1 MEAVTIHPPEGYE
14 VCPTSTQTEIRF
26 RPIVKSKP
34 KWEDFGFVKGYY
46 VNDWGYPSQYGYFS
60 DRARADTVNMNV
72 WPTLEEAEACLALS
86 QLCQW
91 RDKYNEGWKPDW
103 SNSREHKWTVG
114 VCLDI
119 IKVYSTLDS
128 NAVLSFKTSTIRDKF
143 VEDFRELI
151 ETAKPLL

>member
-1 MEAVTIHPPEGYE
+1 MEPVKIHPPEGFE

-26 RPIVKSKP
+26 RPISKSKP
-34 KWEDFGFVKGYY
+34 KWEDFGKIEGYY
-46 VNDWGYPSQYGYFS
+46 IDEICSIIEYQSESRLSNKN
-60 DRARADTVNMNV
+60 T

-103 SNSREHKWTVG
+103 KHSDFKYSIIVG
-114 VCLDI
+114 SDAILSSSHP
-119 IKVYSTLDS
+119 Y
-128 NAVLSFKTSTIRDKF
+128 NHHVLAFKTSETRDKF
-143 VEDFRELI
+143 FEDFRPLI